1 MLRSIAKWYISRA
14 IDCKQNLPSW
24 VERRLRYDLRLKQFY
39 DQSQRLAAR
48 LRSTEAV
55 TVSRF
60 AHGDESEP
68 LRAATSHSNRSA
80 ALFATFAVGLAAMAL
95 CALMPFFDRADTSN
109 TQDLA
114 KKPET
119 ITEEVAGTDPVEP
132 IQIDPQRVRDLI
144 ASGRSLAK
152 SLKQRSQGVT
162 ESAHDSDLNQ
172 LAALVNLDIDQVI
185 KPVSDLGTSYGGLL
199 SKLDQQ
205 TEIENRRLIASG
217 VDAWK
222 YFAQQV
228 PQSAASLAGL

>member
-14 IDCKQNLPSW
+14 IDCNQSLPRW
-24 VERRLRYDLRLKQFY
+24 VERRLRYDLSLKQFY

-60 AHGDESEP
+60 AHGDEAEP
-68 LRAATSHSNRSA
+68 LRVATSRSNRSA
-80 ALFATFAVGLAAMAL
+80 ALFATFAVGLAATAL
-95 CALMPFFDRADTSN
+95 FALMPFFDRADTGN

-114 KKPET
+114 NKPEAN
-119 ITEEVAGTDPVEP
+119 TEEVAGTDAVER

-144 ASGRSLAK
+144 ANGRNLAK
-152 SLKQRSQGVT
+152 SLKQRSQGVI
-162 ESAHDSDLNQ
+162 EPAPDIDLNQ
-172 LAALVNLDIDQVI
+172 LSALVNLDIDQVV
-185 KPVSDLGTSYGGLL
+185 KPVSDLGTSYGALL
-199 SKLDQQ
+199 SKLDEQ
-205 TEIENRRLIASG
+205 TETENRRLIASG

-222 YFAQQV
+222 YFVHQV